1 MRLRSS
7 LTFSK
12 KRRGIRYAHNTLLSY
27 FNIHTLYLH
36 KRLSLKLSL
45 AFYSEWLTSKHT
57 ENNWVLILRHTGL
70 LLTCETGA
78 LWSGALG
85 NQMWVKCCLIK
96 IIFYRYLNL
105 KAEIR
110 VWRLHVYLCTGLY
123 AKTGWKS
130 VPLDFSLKS
139 LVHTST
145 LILMVNRGETVW
157 TSRNKTAQILAV
169 YQRKRRVT
177 LH

>member
-78 LWSGALG
+78 LWSGVLG

-110 VWRLHVYLCTGLY
+110 VCCLHLFLWVSLLSFYDFMTTITGFDYINLFFLFLFQSQGLVLTW
-123 AKTGWKS
+123 TG
-130 VPLDFSLKS
+130 
-139 LVHTST
+139 
-145 LILMVNRGETVW
+145 
-157 TSRNKTAQILAV
+157 SR
-169 YQRKRRVT
+169 
-177 LH
+177 